1 MIRRFAR
8 PYARAIMDVAGTPE
22 KAAAILAELE
32 RFEEMRRSAPD
43 LRDLYANPGFDAPA
57 KIAIT
62 AKIAGRSG
70 LSELSQ
76 RVLEVLIRNHRI
88 NDLGSINA
96 ALSAYVNEAMGVVVA
111 EVRSAHA
118 LSKDEVAELQKTLE
132 KKVGKRVQARVTTD
146 PSLLGGF
153 VARLGSEIY
162 DASVSGKIEKFRESL
177 A

>member
-8 PYARAIMDVAGTPE
+8 PYARAIMDVTGTPE

-43 LRDLYANPGFDAPA
+43 LRELYANPGFDAPA

-76 RVLEVLIRNHRI
+76 RVLDVLIRNHRI

-96 ALSAYVNEAMGVVVA
+96 ALSAYVNEAMGVMVA

-118 LSKDEVAELQKTLE
+118 LSKEEVAELQKTLE
-132 KKVGKRVQARVTTD
+132 KRVGKRVQARVTTD